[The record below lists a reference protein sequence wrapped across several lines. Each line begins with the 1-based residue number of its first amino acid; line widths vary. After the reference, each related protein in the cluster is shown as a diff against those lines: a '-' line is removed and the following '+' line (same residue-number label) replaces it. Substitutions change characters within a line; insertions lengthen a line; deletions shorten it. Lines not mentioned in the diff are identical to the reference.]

1 MAWRASLAFNL
12 HRPHC
17 HRGSNTVIC
26 CHYSPSLISTEVCS
40 RSSNWESH
48 PNDGDGKRV
57 DLNVGNAG
65 VPSSSSVLFPPAEGS
80 RVCAPPAS
88 QVCREQRQEL
98 VFQSWQLK
106 SARYWRVTSSSW
118 IFFFP
123 QEANSGVY
131 FRLQEQFIPIHFQQ
145 SLRAIQLAFVSLNA
159 CDDFASGELQEN
171 PQVGSETSV
180 PLFPFLL
187 VRRMD
192 FSGCALCSLFL
203 PWIHQR
209 LIFLLHV
216 APSHSK

>member
-1 MAWRASLAFNL
+1 M
-12 HRPHC
+12 RPTC
-17 HRGSNTVIC
+17 LPGVQGA
-26 CHYSPSLISTEVCS
+26 E
-40 RSSNWESH
+40 
-48 PNDGDGKRV
+48 
-57 DLNVGNAG
+57 AG
-65 VPSSSSVLFPPAEGS
+65 VGLPIMAAQVSKVLKGY
-80 RVCAPPAS
+80 
-88 QVCREQRQEL
+88 L
-98 VFQSWQLK
+98 LQLD
-106 SARYWRVTSSSW
+106 
-118 IFFFP
+118 FFFSP

-192 FSGCALCSLFL
+192 FSGCALCSLLL

>member
-1 MAWRASLAFNL
+1 MWEMLVS
-12 HRPHC
+12 RPPL
-17 HRGSNTVIC
+17 RF
-26 CHYSPSLISTEVCS
+26 CS
-40 RSSNWESH
+40 RQQRAAECAPHLPPRCAGSRGRSWSSNH
-48 PNDGDGKRV
+48 G
-57 DLNVGNAG
+57 
-65 VPSSSSVLFPPAEGS
+65 SSSQQGTEGLSPPAG
-80 RVCAPPAS
+80 
-88 QVCREQRQEL
+88 
-98 VFQSWQLK
+98 
-106 SARYWRVTSSSW
+106 
-118 IFFFP
+118 FFFSP

-192 FSGCALCSLFL
+192 FSGCALCSLLL